1 LVQSYKYVNGVS
13 YKYVKGVSY
22 KYIKGVSYK
31 YVNSVCKLQVC
42 KRCKLQIFVITKN
55 SNSPIFVTFV
65 RMGTWSSCT
74 SWWTRTAGS
83 ATLAGSRVGGPLRK
97 VVAQVFVLPKKDERP
112 GVNVM
117 ILKYFRRK
125 KIAKN
130 WRFQLTTATN

>member
-83 ATLAGSRVGGPLRK
+83 ATRRRNSFWRERRTGNGPNFGPLCSTSGRTCRK
-97 VVAQVFVLPKKDERP
+97 SGRRPASKSRRSGLRTAKER
-112 GVNVM
+112 
-117 ILKYFRRK
+117 
-125 KIAKN
+125 
-130 WRFQLTTATN
+130 

>member
-1 LVQSYKYVNGVS
+1 LLGWAPGLHAHLGGRGRPDPRHVDEIHFGANEG
-13 YKYVKGVSY
+13 
-22 KYIKGVSYK
+22 
-31 YVNSVCKLQVC
+31 
-42 KRCKLQIFVITKN
+42 
-55 SNSPIFVTFV
+55 PE
-65 RMGTWSSCT
+65 
-74 SWWTRTAGS
+74 TARIS
-83 ATLAGSRVGGPLRK
+83 AHFAALPVALAGSRVGGPLRK